1 MTHNPPWSDRAIE
14 SSWEAI
20 EAALASSGIPEEWM
34 PQGDLAELGCGHY
47 GCVYPTGDPKI
58 VFKVTT
64 DPSEANF
71 VANYLRLRDSGVLS
85 LGVVQYYEIF
95 GLPMRHRGRRI
106 YVLWREEVPHVS
118 CQSVKTELSVRKWA
132 KKSDDRVSIAD
143 DWPGSYEQREF
154 SEFENLLMKFKNNA
168 HVAKIVADRKAG
180 SVDADSYW
188 AWVSNQINHME
199 ETNRLNE
206 AQVEAYSS
214 GKWRYPYRFALL
226 VEECIGIAQGMG
238 SMYYGVNVG
247 QAIETYLDAGLLLA
261 DVHCGNIGLQDESI
275 QIDERQSY
283 APIITDPGHAVL
295 LKRELE
301 NPPILMLDV

>member
-1 MTHNPPWSDRAIE
+1 MATNPPWSDRAVE

-20 EAALASSGIPEEWM
+20 EAALTSSGIPEEWM

-95 GLPMRHRGRRI
+95 GLPMQHRGRRI

-118 CQSVKTELSVRKWA
+118 CRSIHRFIHDQWQ
-132 KKSDDRVSIAD
+132 KKNCPDAPCQGFER
-143 DWPGSYEQREF
+143 SYEYREF
-154 SEFENLLMKFKNNA
+154 SEFEKLLMKFKNNA

-188 AWVSNQINHME
+188 AWMSKQMQSRW
-199 ETNRLNE
+199 ETNKLTDWQFE
-206 AQVEAYSS
+206 AIL
-214 GKWRYPYRFALL
+214 GGRMRYPYKFALL
-226 VEECIGIAQGMG
+226 AKQCEYTAQELG
-238 SMYYGVNVG
+238 SQYYGVNVG
-247 QAIETYLDAGLLLA
+247 QALETYLDAGLFLA